1 MKKSKKSIYID
12 YFDLFWSIL
21 IIIDLFSDFLIKSGN
36 NIINFFVI
44 IWIRTTRA
52 DQESRLKGDSNLISN
67 KF

>member
-67 KF
+67 KC

>member
-36 NIINFFVI
+36 NIINFFAI
-44 IWIRTTRA
+44 IWIRTTRE
-52 DQESRLKGDSNLISN
+52 DRESRLKGDSNLISN